1 MTCII
6 QSRSHFK
13 QSETFRIIKELDN
26 ILVEVEGLLNRVLPL
41 EELPNMTDV
50 FGVLG
55 EVVAMRRIILAK
67 LRQTC
72 RVLKDFL
79 RRVLFKMTSPRSL
92 LEISATLVLNYHLS
106 TDDLPKELELQLQEV
121 KMKINNLENVKKYLE
136 HEVSS
141 LSSEVCSSVSEF
153 EIACNNI
160 FTQ

>member
-13 QSETFRIIKELDN
+13 QSETFRIFKRLEN
-26 ILVEVEGLLNRVLPL
+26 SLVQVEGLLNRVLSL
-41 EELPNMTDV
+41 EELPNMIDV
-50 FGVLG
+50 FGVMG

-72 RVLKDFL
+72 RALKDFL
-79 RRVLFKMTSPRSL
+79 RRVLIKMTSPCSL

-141 LSSEVCSSVSEF
+141 LSSEVCSYIS
-153 EIACNNI
+153 IGI
-160 FTQ
+160 

>member
-6 QSRSHFK
+6 QSRSHLK
-13 QSETFRIIKELDN
+13 QSETFRIFKGLEN
-26 ILVEVEGLLNRVLPL
+26 SLVQVEGLLNRVLSL
-41 EELPNMTDV
+41 EDV
-50 FGVLG
+50 SGVMG
-55 EVVAMRRIILAK
+55 EVVAMRIIIFAK

-92 LEISATLVLNYHLS
+92 LEISATLVLNYHFS
-106 TDDLPKELELQLQEV
+106 TEDLPKELELQLQEV

-141 LSSEVCSSVSEF
+141 LLSEVCSSVSEF

>member
-1 MTCII
+1 M
-6 QSRSHFK
+6 
-13 QSETFRIIKELDN
+13 
-26 ILVEVEGLLNRVLPL
+26 VEVEGLLNRVLSL

-50 FGVLG
+50 FGVMG

-79 RRVLFKMTSPRSL
+79 RRVLFKMASPCSL

-121 KMKINNLENVKKYLE
+121 KMKINYLENVKKYLE
-136 HEVSS
+136 HEVPS
-141 LSSEVCSSVSEF
+141 LLSEVSSSISEF
-153 EIACNNI
+153 ESGVFRRPRILD
-160 FTQ
+160 F

>member
-6 QSRSHFK
+6 QSRSHLK
-13 QSETFRIIKELDN
+13 QSETFRIFKGLEN
-26 ILVEVEGLLNRVLPL
+26 NLVQVEGLLNRVLSL
-41 EELPNMTDV
+41 EDV
-50 FGVLG
+50 SGVMG
-55 EVVAMRRIILAK
+55 EVVAMRIIIFAK

-79 RRVLFKMTSPRSL
+79 RRVLIKMTSPCSL

>member
-1 MTCII
+1 M
-6 QSRSHFK
+6 
-13 QSETFRIIKELDN
+13 
-26 ILVEVEGLLNRVLPL
+26 VEVEGLLNRVLSL

-50 FGVLG
+50 FGVMG

-79 RRVLFKMTSPRSL
+79 RRVLFKMTSPCSL

-121 KMKINNLENVKKYLE
+121 KMKINYLENVKKYLE
-136 HEVSS
+136 HEVPS
-141 LSSEVCSSVSEF
+141 LLSEVSSSISEF

-160 FTQ
+160 ITQ

>member
-6 QSRSHFK
+6 QSRSHLK
-13 QSETFRIIKELDN
+13 QSETFRIFKGLEN
-26 ILVEVEGLLNRVLPL
+26 SLVQVEGLLNRVLSL
-41 EELPNMTDV
+41 EDV
-50 FGVLG
+50 SGVLG

-72 RVLKDFL
+72 RALKDFL
-79 RRVLFKMTSPRSL
+79 RRVLFKMASPCSL

-121 KMKINNLENVKKYLE
+121 KMKINNLENDKKYLE